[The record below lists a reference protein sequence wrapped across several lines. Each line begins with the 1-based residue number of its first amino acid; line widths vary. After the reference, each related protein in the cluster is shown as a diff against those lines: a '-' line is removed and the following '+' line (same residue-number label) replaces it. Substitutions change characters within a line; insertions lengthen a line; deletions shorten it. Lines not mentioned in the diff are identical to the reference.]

1 MYAQISPCLPVK
13 HKTFFGC
20 FLLWTTV
27 DCCGYTLSP
36 SYPQLWYFIYTLSF
50 FRLGNL
56 RWPFCLRCFQGI
68 HCNSVRNLRPL
79 HTPSLEILSCSPN
92 NLMFCP
98 PPPSS
103 SSKKKQNK
111 TKTKQNK
118 TKSSLYIC
126 MQMATQTDRH
136 LLQAVHF
143 NHGGLNWLC
152 TINPHDSWNIT
163 CLLPYLSSPASW
175 TLLPP
180 PSVQEQQSFLQMT
193 GIITTYPLW
202 ITITQEY
209 YTSFQKCHWCSFKI
223 PI

>member
-36 SYPQLWYFIYTLSF
+36 SYPQLWYFIPLSF

-56 RWPFCLRCFQGI
+56 RWPFCLRCFQEI

-79 HTPSLEILSCSPN
+79 HTPPIDILSCFLY
-92 NLMFCP
+92 NLMFWP
-98 PPPSS
+98 PPPLPPA
-103 SSKKKQNK
+103 KKQNK
-111 TKTKQNK
+111 QKQNK
-118 TKSSLYIC
+118 TKSSLFC

-152 TINPHDSWNIT
+152 TINPHNSWNIT

-180 PSVQEQQSFLQMT
+180 PSAQEQQSFLQMT

-202 ITITQEY
+202 MTITQEY